1 MHVDFSYCTNGKEP
15 LIFYFTG
22 NDSTSGDR
30 IGDAETKC
38 NEEGSH
44 FPLIFIDKSGTKKLP
59 NERFLSLFSIVI
71 TTTQRFTNE
80 WKNGSFADELKKENG
95 EIVCSYM
102 VRNPSTRSCS
112 LLRIHWTR
120 LIVDEGHAMG
130 RGKHNSAIL
139 FASWISA
146 QRRWVMT
153 GTPTPQ
159 TAAQSGLSNIHS
171 LLHFLQHEFFT
182 SRLDGDRVWRNAIVR
197 SWNEG
202 DVASFFRLRALLS
215 MLMMRH
221 TKHDI
226 EELPPPRYIKRCAYL
241 SVQETKAYNTLV
253 CAVQSNLLLTAM
265 KGKKDGRQDSLLH
278 RSQAKYAKEALTNL
292 RLACSGGTRVI
303 PTVTMEAFNETI
315 DLLISH
321 KAQAINIT
329 LVENYLHRAAA
340 EEFTSCMNCGI
351 QLNTML
357 VMPCAHLVCTEC
369 VAIDTKSCPVCDL
382 AFDIDDFQ
390 LLQPGLN
397 YSWAWNVENAKKKG
411 KNDRDIVS
419 DEAMDAGDVPA
430 DGNDLAGPV
439 PIRPGSL
446 PLRRR
451 RKPNDGH
458 KCEYDSTASH
468 GKCLLCLEEHDECVM
483 IASDSQCQRCYR
495 KSEACPDEESKIFY
509 VINKLHSLYLER
521 SVRRSI
527 SSDVASSLIG
537 ETIVRKEPRRLKVI
551 IFSQFRKILDTMGHR
566 LLRRFGTGCVAE
578 YWGKYRSQEL
588 MKFSK
593 SNHCFCMLLGK
604 DGSEGLDLSFVT

>member
-1 MHVDFSYCTNGKEP
+1 
-15 LIFYFTG
+15 
-22 NDSTSGDR
+22 
-30 IGDAETKC
+30 
-38 NEEGSH
+38 
-44 FPLIFIDKSGTKKLP
+44 
-59 NERFLSLFSIVI
+59 
-71 TTTQRFTNE
+71 
-80 WKNGSFADELKKENG
+80 
-95 EIVCSYM
+95 
-102 VRNPSTRSCS
+102 
-112 LLRIHWTR
+112 
-120 LIVDEGHAMG
+120 
-130 RGKHNSAIL
+130 
-139 FASWISA
+139 
-146 QRRWVMT
+146 
-153 GTPTPQ
+153 
-159 TAAQSGLSNIHS
+159 
-171 LLHFLQHEFFT
+171 
-182 SRLDGDRVWRNAIVR
+182 
-197 SWNEG
+197 
-202 DVASFFRLRALLS
+202 
-215 MLMMRH
+215 
-221 TKHDI
+221 
-226 EELPPPRYIKRCAYL
+226 
-241 SVQETKAYNTLV
+241 
-253 CAVQSNLLLTAM
+253 M

-303 PTVTMEAFNETI
+303 PTVTMDAFNETI